1 MVTSPDGFV
10 RLTLD
15 DVLSVPFKHLVSGID
30 EEPAPLPCGTCTTI
44 SGYTEWVSDTQPK
57 ITVGWDWIIAPAD
70 GGSHWRRIG
79 LPRSNLLLVDT
90 AQNDYAWERNLVVLA
105 TVVDAIPWQEQ
116 AKTAVVERYAA

>member
-15 DVLSVPFKHLVSGID
+15 DVLSVPFKHLLSGLD
-30 EEPAPLPCGTCTTI
+30 EDAAPLPCGTSTTI
-44 SGYTEWVSDTQPK
+44 SGYTEWISDTQPK
-57 ITVGWDWIIAPAD
+57 ITVGWDWIVAPD
-70 GGSHWRRIG
+70 GSGSYWRRIG

-90 AQNDYAWERNLVVLA
+90 ARNDYAWDRNLVVLA

-116 AKTAVVERYAA
+116 ARTALVERYAA